1 MPRSRHPI
9 DGQVFLMAGAK
20 ASVTLP
26 ALSALLAR
34 AQRYVRDRRET
45 YEQRYERV
53 VGPGGRCYSLAEK
66 HHWEEVGETLDLPER
81 EANAL
86 RRVHAAQFRRAGRRL
101 DRFEEFETTLE
112 IRDVVAFGPEE
123 NDAEGTEFREPGPA
137 N

>member
-1 MPRSRHPI
+1 
-9 DGQVFLMAGAK
+9 MAGAK

-34 AQRYVRDRRET
+34 TQRYVRDRRET

-53 VGPGGRCYSLAEK
+53 VGPAGRCYSLVEK
-66 HHWEEVGETLDLPER
+66 NHWEEVGEALDLPER

-123 NDAEGTEFREPGPA
+123 NDAEGPGSTATSPA